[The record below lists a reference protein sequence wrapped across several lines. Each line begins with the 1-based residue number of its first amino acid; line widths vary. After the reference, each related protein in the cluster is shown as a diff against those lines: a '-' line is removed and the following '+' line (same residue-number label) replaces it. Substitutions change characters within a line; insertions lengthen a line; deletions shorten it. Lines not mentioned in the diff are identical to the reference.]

1 MRKRKFAVG
10 LDVKR
15 LLEHALRKRTP
26 FTITNQEQGQW
37 QVYRAWLL
45 AIQPNKL
52 IFTNPREHRADIP
65 LKTDAGR
72 EISVSFKKGYNKCIF
87 KTRVIGPCEFTKET
101 NNANSAN
108 YTKDTHTDNNN
119 TETIQA
125 LAVYKPEQLE
135 KIQRRSYDRA
145 ELPDDFSVEVTFWA
159 NNNPKVTWQGNLLN
173 LSAGGTAIEVDVR
186 NRPNL
191 DENTYC
197 YLEFAPIPEQSKIT
211 VQARFRHQT
220 DVVARKRCIVGM
232 QFVGLE
238 ADEQG
243 LRTLRRISRAVSL
256 YQRQL
261 DNYATVGA
269 GR

>member
-1 MRKRKFAVG
+1 MKKRKFAVG
-10 LDVKR
+10 FEAKR

-26 FTITNQEQGQW
+26 LTITTQEKEQW

-52 IFTNPREHRADIP
+52 IFTSPNEHRADIP
-65 LKTDAGR
+65 LKTTPGS

-87 KTRVIGPCEFTKET
+87 KTRVIGPCEFAKDT
-101 NNANSAN
+101 NNTNNSHSVNCAKNANTNS
-108 YTKDTHTDNNN
+108 DTV
-119 TETIQA
+119 QA

-145 ELPDDFSVEVTFWA
+145 ELPADFSVEVTFWA
-159 NNNPKVTWQGNLLN
+159 NNNPNVTWQGKLLN

-191 DENTYC
+191 KENTYC

-220 DVVARKRCIVGM
+220 DVLTRKRCIVGM

-256 YQRQL
+256 YQRQSG
-261 DNYATVGA
+261 NYATVGA
-269 GR
+269 R